1 MMTVTNNLATHL
13 VVPNGAG
20 EKQPL
25 KLQPKGEAKIEKI
38 SATLKDAETK
48 GLVSIG
54 YPAAGAEPARADCAP
69 RSAGAR
75 KTAPKEE

>member
-20 EKQPL
+20 ENLPL
-25 KLQPKGEAKIEKI
+25 KLAPRGEAKIEKI

-48 GLVSIG
+48 GLISIG
-54 YPAAGAEPARADCAP
+54 YPAAEKPLAKASKA
-69 RSAGAR
+69 
-75 KTAPKEE
+75 KEE

>member
-20 EKQPL
+20 EKLPL

-54 YPAAGAEPARADCAP
+54 YPAAEKQSEKPAA
-69 RSAGAR
+69 
-75 KTAPKEE
+75 KAPKAKEE